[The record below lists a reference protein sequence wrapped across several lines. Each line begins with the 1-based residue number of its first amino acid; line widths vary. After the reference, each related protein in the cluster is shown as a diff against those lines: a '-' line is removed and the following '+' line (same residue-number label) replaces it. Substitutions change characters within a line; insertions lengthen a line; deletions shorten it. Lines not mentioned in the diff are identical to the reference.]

1 MTAPALPLPPA
12 TALAPLLVQRHFPGL
27 VPYLPALAAMQ
38 DFVRTRADDADD
50 ELWLLQH
57 PPVYTLGQAGK
68 REHLLAPDP
77 NIPLIPI
84 DRGGQITYHGPGQLV
99 CYTLLHL
106 PRRALK
112 VRELVHLLE
121 EAIIQTLATCGLD
134 GCRKDGAPG
143 VYLPDGSKIAALG
156 LRIRQ
161 GVAYHGL
168 AINCDLDLTPFS
180 RINPCGYPG
189 LVTTSLAAQ
198 GIAVSPPEL
207 APVLCRH
214 LAALLP
220 AARA

>member
-121 EAIIQTLATCGLD
+121 EAIIQTLATCGLN

-189 LVTTSLAAQ
+189 RVTTSLAAQ

>member
-1 MTAPALPLPPA
+1 MTTTALSLPPA
-12 TALAPLLVQRHFPGL
+12 TALAPLLVQRSFDGL
-27 VPYLPALAAMQ
+27 VPYLAALAAMR
-38 DFVRTRADDADD
+38 DFVRTRTDDADD

-106 PRRALK
+106 PRRGLK
-112 VRELVHLLE
+112 VRELVHLIE
-121 EAIIQTLATCGLD
+121 EAIIQTLAEYGLD
-134 GCRKDGAPG
+134 GCRKEGAPG

-161 GVAYHGL
+161 GVSYHGL
-168 AINCDLDLTPFS
+168 AINCDLDLSPFA

-189 LVTTSLAAQ
+189 LVTTSLSAQ
-198 GIAVSPPEL
+198 GIAVSPPQL
-207 APVLCRH
+207 APVLCHH
-214 LAALLP
+214 LARLLP
-220 AARA
+220 PVRP

>member
-27 VPYLPALAAMQ
+27 VPYLPALDAMQ
-38 DFVRTRADDADD
+38 DFVRTRTEDADD

-121 EAIIQTLATCGLD
+121 EAIIQTLATCGLN

-168 AINCDLDLTPFS
+168 AINCDLDLTPFA

>member
-27 VPYLPALAAMQ
+27 VTYLPALAAMQ
-38 DFVRTRADDADD
+38 DFVRTRTEDADD

-121 EAIIQTLATCGLD
+121 EAIIQTLATCGLN

-198 GIAVSPPEL
+198 GITVSPPEL

>member
-12 TALAPLLVQRHFPGL
+12 TALAPLLVQRTFPGL

-38 DFVRTRADDADD
+38 EFVRTRADDADD

-106 PRRALK
+106 PRRAIK